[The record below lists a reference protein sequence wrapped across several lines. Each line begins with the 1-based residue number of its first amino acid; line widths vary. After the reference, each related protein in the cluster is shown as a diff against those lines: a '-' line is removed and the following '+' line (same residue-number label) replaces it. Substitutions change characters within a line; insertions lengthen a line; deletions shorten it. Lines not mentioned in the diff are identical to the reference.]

1 MKAKDK
7 AAELFPVKEKFRTIS
22 MIIEND
28 DNVITSQTLEHLRKF
43 EELLYTIKEYDDTTT
58 DDTNKLVRPKKGNTF
73 GW

>member
-1 MKAKDK
+1 
-7 AAELFPVKEKFRTIS
+7 

-58 DDTNKLVRPKKGNTF
+58 DKTNKLVRPKKGNTF
-73 GW
+73 DW

>member
-1 MKAKDK
+1 M
-7 AAELFPVKEKFRTIS
+7 S